1 MGLLDDLF
9 SDPFDL
15 NNDGKMDMGESFL
28 EYMIF
33 KEVMKEEDE
42 EKGEQDH
49 DDRTGSLL

>member
-1 MGLLDDLF
+1 MGFLDDLF

-33 KEVMKEEDE
+33 REVMKEEEEEDDE
-42 EKGEQDH
+42 EE
-49 DDRTGSLL
+49 